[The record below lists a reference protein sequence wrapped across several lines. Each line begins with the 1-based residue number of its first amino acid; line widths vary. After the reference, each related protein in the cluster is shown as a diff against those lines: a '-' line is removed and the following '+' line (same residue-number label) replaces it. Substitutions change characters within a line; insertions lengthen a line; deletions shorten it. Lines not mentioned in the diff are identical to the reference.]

1 MLSRHQFRN
10 LRHSSFPS
18 KRVGTPS
25 DPFTLLSHACFRLS
39 LQDRLRLAFDRA
51 LFQSEGLGF
60 GVGGGGGPP
69 LYLHTWSQF
78 RSRFSCVDGEIRVPR
93 VLFLVSEPPGEVI
106 DLYTHASRSSSTKT
120 IHSTATLIPPATQAR
135 CRSEIKFHLEP
146 CTISLIVFFFV
157 LFFFSHVIK
166 GKTKYD
172 TNKGISEFV
181 RPSTSDPLP
190 NPWEYFLPVI
200 SLFWQMHPYVRDY

>member
-51 LFQSEGLGF
+51 LFQSEGLRF
-60 GVGGGGGPP
+60 GVGGGGNLPYISTPDHNLG
-69 LYLHTWSQF
+69 LGS
-78 RSRFSCVDGEIRVPR
+78 
-93 VLFLVSEPPGEVI
+93 
-106 DLYTHASRSSSTKT
+106 HASRSSGTKT

-146 CTISLIVFFFV
+146 RTISLIVFCLFV
-157 LFFFSHVIK
+157 FFFLMLSRAKQNTIL
-166 GKTKYD
+166 TK
-172 TNKGISEFV
+172 V
-181 RPSTSDPLP
+181 
-190 NPWEYFLPVI
+190 
-200 SLFWQMHPYVRDY
+200 

>member
-1 MLSRHQFRN
+1 M
-10 LRHSSFPS
+10 
-18 KRVGTPS
+18 
-25 DPFTLLSHACFRLS
+25 
-39 LQDRLRLAFDRA
+39 
-51 LFQSEGLGF
+51 
-60 GVGGGGGPP
+60 
-69 LYLHTWSQF
+69 
-78 RSRFSCVDGEIRVPR
+78 PR

-200 SLFWQMHPYVRDY
+200 SLF